1 AGALVPVTSGG
12 RGSPHDRY
20 RLRMNRVRFSGRR
33 KVCVTAARTARHEP
47 ITGANMI
54 RGRIWIGLILIVAA
68 TGISALIASAQEPG
82 PLADPKSQS
91 QVGFPA
97 ELYSWVI
104 PADNPQTPAKIA
116 LGKQLFFEDGLSGDG
131 KVSCD
136 QCHGPAKGFTD
147 QLPTSMGI
155 HGQFG
160 QRNAPTILNALFSTT
175 QFWDGRAATLEDQAK
190 QPILNPIEMGVKSP
204 QEAVAKIKAIPGYSD
219 QFLKVFG
226 HDVNYDDMA
235 RAIASYE
242 RTQIAFDTP
251 FDHYMAGDQS
261 AIGDDA
267 KRGWSIFNGKG
278 RCMSCHGWNPTQPLF
293 SEFKFHNIGV
303 SAHKSDFVPLARK
316 ALALL
321 ASGSTPLD
329 IDKLAI
335 QTDMS
340 GLGRFLVTKQ
350 PHDIGSFRT
359 MGLRNL
365 LVTQPYFHDGS
376 QPTLWDTLD
385 HYNKGGVQNP
395 YLDGGIV
402 PLGLSESE
410 EDDLVAFLATLTS
423 PEYEAMAKEE
433 YDAQFKRSR
442 TDRPQR
448 DTEAAM
454 GLKGRNGPGLG
465 GPFGDIGPDQ
475 DQMGENPAL
484 LGGD

>member
-1 AGALVPVTSGG
+1 MT
-12 RGSPHDRY
+12 RR
-20 RLRMNRVRFSGRR
+20 RLWIGTIL
-33 KVCVTAARTARHEP
+33 TAALTAGVVVVRA
-47 ITGANMI
+47 G
-54 RGRIWIGLILIVAA
+54 
-68 TGISALIASAQEPG
+68 AQEPG
-82 PLADPKSQS
+82 PPADPKSKN

-97 ELYSWVI
+97 ALYSWVI
-104 PADNPQTPAKIA
+104 PADNPQTPEKIA
-116 LGKQLFFEDGLSGDG
+116 LGKELFFDDRLSADN

-136 QCHGPAKGFTD
+136 QCHLPAKGFTD

-155 HGQFG
+155 HNQFG
-160 QRNAPTILNALFSTT
+160 QRNAPTILNALFNTT
-175 QFWDGRAATLEDQAK
+175 QFWDGRAATLEDQAR
-190 QPILNPIEMGVKSP
+190 QPILNPIEIGMKSP
-204 QEAVAKIKAIPGYSD
+204 DEVVAKIRAIPEYSEK
-219 QFLKVFG
+219 FRKVFG
-226 HDVNYDDMA
+226 RDVTYDDLA
-235 RAIASYE
+235 RAIAAYE

-251 FDHYMAGDQS
+251 FDRYMAGDS
-261 AIGDDA
+261 RAISDAA

-293 SEFKFHNIGV
+293 SDFKFHNIGV

-316 ALALL
+316 ALAIIEKG
-321 ASGSTPLD
+321 ASAEQ
-329 IDKLAI
+329 IDQLAI

-350 PHDIGSFRT
+350 PHDIGAFRT

-376 QPTLWDTLD
+376 QQTLWDTLD

-402 PLGLSESE
+402 PLGLSEAE

-423 PEYEAMAKEE
+423 PEYEKEAKQE
-433 YDAQFKRSR
+433 YDLQFKRSR

-448 DTEAAM
+448 DTAAAM
-454 GLKGRNGPGLG
+454 GLKGRNGPGFG
-465 GPFGDIGPDQ
+465 GPFGDIGPAQ
-475 DQMGENPAL
+475 SEMGENPAL

>member
-1 AGALVPVTSGG
+1 MARGRPFLLLLAFASIAIGAA
-12 RGSPHDRY
+12 
-20 RLRMNRVRFSGRR
+20 
-33 KVCVTAARTARHEP
+33 AAR
-47 ITGANMI
+47 
-54 RGRIWIGLILIVAA
+54 
-68 TGISALIASAQEPG
+68 AQEG
-82 PLADPKSQS
+82 PLADPRSKN

-104 PADNPQTPAKIA
+104 PPDNPQTPDKIA
-116 LGKQLFFEDGLSGDG
+116 LGKELFFEDGLSADG

-136 QCHGPAKGFTD
+136 HCHAPQKGFTD

-155 HGQFG
+155 NNQFG
-160 QRNAPTILNALFSTT
+160 QRNAPTILDALFSTT
-175 QFWDGRAATLEDQAK
+175 QFWDGRAKTLEDQAK
-190 QPILNPIEMGVKSP
+190 QPILNPIEMGMKSP
-204 QEAVAKIKAIPGYSD
+204 DDVVAKLKSLGYSD
-219 QFLKVFG
+219 KFRKVFG
-226 HDVNYDDMA
+226 HDVTYDDMA
-235 RAIASYE
+235 RAIAAYE
-242 RTQIAFDTP
+242 RTQLAFDTP
-251 FDHYMAGDQS
+251 FDHFMAGDQN
-261 AIGDDA
+261 AIGDSA

-293 SEFKFHNIGV
+293 TDFKFHNIGV

-316 ALALL
+316 ALAIIAQG
-321 ASGSTPLD
+321 ASPEQ
-329 IDKLAI
+329 IDQLAI

-350 PHDIGSFRT
+350 PHDIGGFRT

-376 QPTLWDTLD
+376 QQTLWDTID

-423 PEYEAMAKEE
+423 PEYQAMAKEE
-433 YDAQFKRSR
+433 YDLQFKRSR

-448 DTEAAM
+448 DTDAAM

-465 GPFGDIGPDQ
+465 GPFGDIGPAESAMQ
-475 DQMGENPAL
+475 ENPAQ